1 MQNIGDL
8 TVDQIL
14 CFLMAFIRIA
24 TMVAVFPV
32 LGSRNAPVM
41 VKAGLSLILAIILF
55 PLIPTGVIELPTG
68 LLSFSI
74 VVAKEMLIGLIL
86 GYAGSLI
93 FAVLN
98 FAGRMLDQQMAFAMA
113 TMVDPVTDSPSTL
126 IAQLNIILFSIIF
139 LLIGGHH
146 MFIEALAYS
155 FTAINIT
162 NVHFAAG
169 PTVAKLTQMTADIF
183 VLGFRMASPVFVSL
197 LITDISLGIIAR
209 TVPQM
214 NVFIV
219 GLPLKIGL
227 GLVLLII
234 CLPSFVNFFEGMVL
248 QLKKDVY
255 TLIQFMT

>member
-1 MQNIGDL
+1 
-8 TVDQIL
+8 
-14 CFLMAFIRIA
+14 
-24 TMVAVFPV
+24 
-32 LGSRNAPVM
+32 
-41 VKAGLSLILAIILF
+41 
-55 PLIPTGVIELPTG
+55 
-68 LLSFSI
+68 
-74 VVAKEMLIGLIL
+74 
-86 GYAGSLI
+86 
-93 FAVLN
+93 
-98 FAGRMLDQQMAFAMA
+98 
-113 TMVDPVTDSPSTL
+113 
-126 IAQLNIILFSIIF
+126 
-139 LLIGGHH
+139 